1 LKILK
6 ELKLPIIGVVENM
19 KMTDSDYIEDNV
31 SKMGLTHLN
40 SIYFDNDL
48 EDSIG
53 DLNKLLE
60 SDFMKDFDKI
70 VTKAISI

>member
-1 LKILK
+1 
-6 ELKLPIIGVVENM
+6 
-19 KMTDSDYIEDNV
+19 MTDSDYIEDNV

-40 SIYFDNDL
+40 SISFDNNL

-53 DLNKLLE
+53 NPNKLLE

-70 VTKAISI
+70 VAKIN